1 MESKLGMSFK
11 KSWSGALVFTFV
23 LESPFL
29 PCLLE
34 LVSTLI
40 AELLPGLSLLPS
52 PLPFSLSCERL
63 KLLPFL
69 ILSTEVPLLL
79 LSLSRD
85 ELLLVHSWH
94 LSVEWLRS
102 LGFLL
107 CNGVRDLFRDLSDDD
122 WMRPLLSDEDQ
133 EEWENRNA
141 NAMYNE
147 RATATFQ
154 SNKRQLKLTQAAT
167 NNLDSM

>member
-1 MESKLGMSFK
+1 
-11 KSWSGALVFTFV
+11 
-23 LESPFL
+23 
-29 PCLLE
+29 
-34 LVSTLI
+34 
-40 AELLPGLSLLPS
+40 
-52 PLPFSLSCERL
+52 LPFSLSCERL

-85 ELLLVHSWH
+85 ELLLVHSWC

-107 CNGVRDLFRDLSDDD
+107 CNGVQDLFRDLSDDD

-133 EEWENRNA
+133 EELRKQKCKCNV
-141 NAMYNE
+141 
-147 RATATFQ
+147 Q
-154 SNKRQLKLTQAAT
+154 
-167 NNLDSM
+167 